1 MCLCF
6 HYASH
11 KSPPGFVCV
20 CVCAFYVHPC
30 HFAFLCGRFSCRHN
44 ALTFIL
50 NHFHFGWSCSEGE
63 ANVDAPRLALPAPR
77 LSVSVK
83 LL

>member
-1 MCLCF
+1 MCLRF

-11 KSPPGFVCV
+11 KRPPGFVCV
-20 CVCAFYVHPC
+20 CVLSTSTHVIL
-30 HFAFLCGRFSCRHN
+30 HFFVVVFHVFVTPSH
-44 ALTFIL
+44 L
-50 NHFHFGWSCSEGE
+50 NFFVLDG

>member
-1 MCLCF
+1 MCLRF

-11 KSPPGFVCV
+11 KSTPGFVCM
-20 CVCAFYVHPC
+20 CAFYIHPC
-30 HFAFLCGRFSCRHN
+30 HFAFLCGRFSCLRN
-44 ALTFIL
+44 ALAFIL
-50 NHFHFGWSCSEGE
+50 NLFVLDG

>member
-1 MCLCF
+1 MCLRF

-11 KSPPGFVCV
+11 KRPPGFVCV
-20 CVCAFYVHPC
+20 LSTSTHVIL
-30 HFAFLCGRFSCRHN
+30 HFFVVVFHVFVTPSR
-44 ALTFIL
+44 L
-50 NHFHFGWSCSEGE
+50 NLFVLDG
-63 ANVDAPRLALPAPR
+63 ANVDTPQLALPAPR